1 MTSKTWAI
9 ITGASSGIG
18 TELARELAG
27 LSYNLVIVARREER
41 LNQLALELKSK
52 YSVKVQ
58 VITLDLLKDGACERL
73 YAETKDLNIEILIN
87 NAGFG
92 LCKKFADTS
101 MDSIKNIMKLNME
114 VPTELTRLYLKDM
127 LKTGSGYICQIA
139 SIASYLPVPYY
150 SVYGATKSYLRHFSN
165 TLYYEL
171 KNTGVSH
178 TVFNPG
184 FTRTEFF
191 DVAGQKLVFNQNII
205 SQSSNT
211 VAKRA
216 LKAMFRKKR
225 SALSSFINW
234 YTACVIGTFI
244 PKTLI
249 ANFVLRDMKKT
260 HE

>member
-1 MTSKTWAI
+1 MTNETWAI

-18 TELARELAG
+18 KELAKELAA
-27 LSYNLVIVARREER
+27 LSYHLVLVARREDR
-41 LNQLALELKSK
+41 LNQLASELRSK
-52 YSVKVQ
+52 HKIKVE
-58 VITLDLLKDGACERL
+58 VIALDLLDKNACKIL
-73 YAETKDLNIEILIN
+73 YAQTKNLNIEILIN

-114 VPTELTRLYLKDM
+114 VPTELTHLYLQDM
-127 LKTGSGYICQIA
+127 LKKDSGYICQIA

-171 KNTGVSH
+171 KKTGVSH

-191 DVAGQKLVFNQNII
+191 DVAGQKLVFNQSII

-211 VAKRA
+211 VAKKA
-216 LKAMFRKKR
+216 LKAMFQKKR

-249 ANFVLRDMKKT
+249 AYFVLRDMNKA